1 MINLIY
7 ACVKLLSMFISK
19 LERGFHVE
27 KSNKHVYGVL
37 IKVVLHEIRSGLIR
51 LEVIRR
57 WLEVIRG
64 N

>member
-7 ACVKLLSMFISK
+7 ACVKFLSMFISK

-27 KSNKHVYGVL
+27 KNNKHVYGVL
-37 IKVVLHEIRSGLIR
+37 IRVVLHEIRSGLVR

-57 WLEVIRG
+57 
-64 N
+64 